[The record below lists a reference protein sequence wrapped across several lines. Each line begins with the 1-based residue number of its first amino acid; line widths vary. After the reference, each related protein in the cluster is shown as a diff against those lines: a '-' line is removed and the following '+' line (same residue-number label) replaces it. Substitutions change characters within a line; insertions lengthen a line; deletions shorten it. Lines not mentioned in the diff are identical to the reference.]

1 MFLSLDEESGQLA
14 ALSVMAEAVNPH
26 YLAFDERSATL
37 FAISE
42 VMEWP
47 EGSVTSYRYDAD
59 AATLTIGN
67 SQPTLGHLAC
77 FLSLSRNRDHVL
89 VANYGMRPAGSVP
102 DKAFVTFPVA
112 QGRIG
117 RATSAVSQ
125 TGTGPNIV
133 RQDRSHPHCIV
144 ALPDGRLA
152 CTDLGSDQVLIF
164 AFESLAGRMATSPD
178 FIVQMPPGSGP
189 RHLVCDAAG
198 ERLFVVNE
206 MEATVS
212 VLRKAGKGFRAG
224 TDRFDFPARR
234 RSA

>member
-1 MFLSLDEESGQLA
+1 MS
-14 ALSVMAEAVNPH
+14 
-26 YLAFDERSATL
+26 
-37 FAISE
+37 
-42 VMEWP
+42 W
-47 EGSVTSYRYDAD
+47 
-59 AATLTIGN
+59 
-67 SQPTLGHLAC
+67 SQM
-77 FLSLSRNRDHVL
+77 
-89 VANYGMRPAGSVP
+89 YGMRPAGSVP

-178 FIVQMPPGSGP
+178 SIVQMPPGSGP

-212 VLRKAGKGFRAG
+212 VLRKAGKGFVLEQTVSIFPPDVEAPDRYAALDRLVVLRRQDLCQQSPAG
-224 TDRFDFPARR
+224 LHQPAGF
-234 RSA
+234 